1 MVGAYLQAFF
11 VLPRISAMAPGFKD
25 KIFRVKA
32 DEGLMLFT
40 TLLHSLW
47 RARSSKPQ
55 TELGSLKITTLSFVN
70 LLSEHDEIIYTVYN
84 MNVLYPEPFAKRSL
98 RPNSALCSKFY
109 PRNINYMPVVKFLAC
124 LDFERKS

>member
-1 MVGAYLQAFF
+1 
-11 VLPRISAMAPGFKD
+11 MAPGFKD

-55 TELGSLKITTLSFVN
+55 TELGSIQITTLSFVN

-84 MNVLYPEPFAKRSL
+84 MYVLYLVEVLRRYLDELAKAIPAWFKAD
-98 RPNSALCSKFY
+98 PNTLKIS
-109 PRNINYMPVVKFLAC
+109 RNQV
-124 LDFERKS
+124 

>member
-1 MVGAYLQAFF
+1 
-11 VLPRISAMAPGFKD
+11 MAPGFKD

-55 TELGSLKITTLSFVN
+55 TELGSFKITTLSFVN
-70 LLSEHDEIIYTVYN
+70 LLSEHDEIIFTVYN
-84 MNVLYPEPFAKRSL
+84 IYILHPVEVLRRYLDELAKVIPAWFKPDPDTMMISRNQFKL
-98 RPNSALCSKFY
+98 RCDD
-109 PRNINYMPVVKFLAC
+109 IN
-124 LDFERKS
+124 

>member
-1 MVGAYLQAFF
+1 MVCAYLQAFW

-47 RARSSKPQ
+47 HARSSKPQ
-55 TELGSLKITTLSFVN
+55 TELGSFKITTLSFVN
-70 LLSEHDEIIYTVYN
+70 LLSEHDEIIFTVYN
-84 MNVLYPEPFAKRSL
+84 MYILNPVEVLCRYLDEL
-98 RPNSALCSKFY
+98 SKAIPAWFK
-109 PRNINYMPVVKFLAC
+109 PDPDTLKISRNQF
-124 LDFERKS
+124 

>member
-70 LLSEHDEIIYTVYN
+70 LLSEHDEIIFTVYN
-84 MNVLYPEPFAKRSL
+84 IYILNPVEVLR
-98 RPNSALCSKFY
+98 R
-109 PRNINYMPVVKFLAC
+109 C
-124 LDFERKS
+124 LDELAKAIPAWFKSDPDTLKISRNQV